1 MPLEFLLSPGKIFAD
16 DHKSPLSASDIE
28 KMATP
33 SVEIQGELDD
43 LVIPITKP
51 EKIKG
56 DIPSEKIVNGSI
68 SLKQLPAGFLYHDG
82 KEWKSMKSHDNTYMT
97 IEDGLPVWNDI
108 GNEEVIVSELT
119 PPPGHQAAVKKD
131 GVTPIWVLLDVDFV
145 RIPVNESASKVLD
158 AGDYFAHGK
167 VRASGEGVA
176 IGTSAS
182 FFRVEEDGT
191 EVQLTGQGI
200 VYAYNPIK
208 TLPNVSTGGSSSSD
222 NVNPP
227 PAIFEGR

>member
-1 MPLEFLLSPGKIFAD
+1 MPLEFQLDPGKIFAD
-16 DHKSPLSASDIE
+16 DHKSPLSASDVE

-33 SVEIQGELDD
+33 KVRVQGELDD

-68 SLKQLPAGFLYHDG
+68 SLSQIQDGFLYHDG

-97 IEDGLPVWNDI
+97 IKDGLPVWNDI
-108 GNEEVIVSELT
+108 GNEEVIVGELT
-119 PPPGHQAAVKKD
+119 PPPGYQAAVKED
-131 GVTPIWVLLDVDFV
+131 GFTPIWVLLDVDFV
-145 RIPVNESASKVLD
+145 RIPVNESASKILD
-158 AGDYFAHGK
+158 AGDYFVHGS

-176 IGTSAS
+176 IGVSAS
-182 FFRVEEDGT
+182 FFRVDEDST

-208 TLPNVSTGGSSSSD
+208 TLPNVSTGDSSSG
-222 NVNPP
+222 NVNTSPP
-227 PAIFEGR
+227 VDIGR